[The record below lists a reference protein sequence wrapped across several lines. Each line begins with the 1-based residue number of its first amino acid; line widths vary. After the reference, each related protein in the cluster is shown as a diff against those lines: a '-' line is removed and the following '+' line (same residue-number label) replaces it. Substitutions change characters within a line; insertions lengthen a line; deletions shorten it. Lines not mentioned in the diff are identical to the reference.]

1 MEQIGQ
7 IGMSKEMAILGQ
19 LGRNKGRS
27 MIKEISSWES

>member
-7 IGMSKEMAILGQ
+7 IGMSKEMAILRQ

-27 MIKEISSWES
+27 IKEISSWEL